1 MTESTR
7 SLGGRLPLADPE
19 TLTGARRDLY
29 ESLKTTWVAYAEE
42 LGVQATTE
50 DGRLIGPFNAM
61 LLHPEVA
68 VKLNE
73 FQASEAKNTT
83 LPPRVRELVII
94 AVGAVWLAEYELYA
108 QVNVARKTGL
118 SDNAVATLSS
128 GGVPEDLS
136 EEEKI
141 AARLAFELM
150 SRHRV
155 DDELYREA
163 EQAFGRTGL
172 FDILTVMGEYQT
184 VCSMMALF
192 EVPVPG

>member
-1 MTESTR
+1 MPSPGGISPQITQFAPPESSTPR
-7 SLGGRLPLADPE
+7 
-19 TLTGARRDLY
+19 
-29 ESLKTTWVAYAEE
+29 W
-42 LGVQATTE
+42 
-50 DGRLIGPFNAM
+50 
-61 LLHPEVA
+61 A

-118 SDNAVATLSS
+118 SDDAVATLAS

-192 EVPVPG
+192 EVPVPGVTVTGRVPVVPQI